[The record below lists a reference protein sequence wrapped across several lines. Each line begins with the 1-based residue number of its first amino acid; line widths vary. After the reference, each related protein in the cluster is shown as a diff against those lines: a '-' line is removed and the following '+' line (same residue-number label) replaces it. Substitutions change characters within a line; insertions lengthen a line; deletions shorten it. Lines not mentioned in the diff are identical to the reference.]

1 MSVNSTAAITEK
13 RGPHRFQKGEPRPL
27 GAGRR
32 KGSRN
37 KGTELI
43 KATAKTAV
51 EIARNGGKS
60 PIEVVVETSRFLVN
74 LGAFGQSKMGQDA
87 KQIYEALWSH
97 DREREIIVGLL
108 VQGAELAAKA
118 LPFCYPRL
126 AAIEWIGDA
135 PSAVHN
141 DNRVIIT
148 MNLGDSD
155 PQQTVID
162 GETISEDA

>member
-118 LPFCYPRL
+118 LPF
-126 AAIEWIGDA
+126 
-135 PSAVHN
+135 
-141 DNRVIIT
+141 
-148 MNLGDSD
+148 
-155 PQQTVID
+155 
-162 GETISEDA
+162 

>member
-1 MSVNSTAAITEK
+1 MDQNANSALRIAKERPAHLFRPGNPK
-13 RGPHRFQKGEPRPL
+13 PANSGRKKGQ
-27 GAGRR
+27 
-32 KGSRN
+32 RN
-37 KGTELI
+37 RGTELV

-97 DREREIIVGLL
+97 GREREIIVGLL

-162 GETISEDA
+162 GETVEG